1 MRFKTNNKGEV
12 MKAPSNRSSLTWFVG
27 LAALFACSASACQSR
42 HEAPSAPDQTTIVVR
57 GSSNVFP
64 LVETW
69 APGFSAA
76 YPTYRIDVLDTG
88 SDEGIEDLLAG
99 RADVAMSARPMNA
112 EEASIA
118 RSRNL
123 EIRETEVSR
132 MGIAVIVNA
141 SNPVSEMSFGQ
152 LAEVFSGAAPT
163 WRAFGGP
170 DEPIVI
176 VRKVSGW
183 SPDLFRDEI
192 LGDRGFAADAVVVD
206 SKEDVVVEVE
216 NRPWSIGFTGLAEA
230 LPELARVSLIRLTND
245 RSGEDATYALSRPLY
260 FYTVADSPSAQPFL
274 EYVLG
279 TEAQEQIRE
288 VGVFPAHRPGDGT
301 P

>member
-1 MRFKTNNKGEV
+1 MR
-12 MKAPSNRSSLTWFVG
+12 APSIPSSVAWSVG
-27 LAALFACSASACQSR
+27 LTVLLACSASACQNR
-42 HEAPSAPDQTTIVVR
+42 QETPSAPEPTTIVVR
-57 GSSNVFP
+57 GSSNVYP
-64 LVETW
+64 LVEAW

-76 YPTYRIDVLDTG
+76 YPTYHLDFLDTG
-88 SDEGIEDLLAG
+88 SSEGIEDLLAG
-99 RADVAMSARPMNA
+99 GADVAMSSRPMTA

-118 RSRNL
+118 RGRDL
-123 EIRETEVSR
+123 EIRETEVAR

-141 SNPVSEMSFGQ
+141 SNPISEMSFGQ
-152 LAEVFSGAAPT
+152 LAEVFSGDAPN
-163 WRAFGGP
+163 WRGFGGP

-192 LGDRGFAADAVVVD
+192 LGDRDFAADAVVVD
-206 SKEDVVVEVE
+206 SKEDVVAEVE
-216 NRPWSIGFTGLAEA
+216 ERPWSIGFTGLAEA

-245 RSGEDATYALSRPLY
+245 RSDEDATYALSRPLY
-260 FYTVADSPSAQPFL
+260 FYTVADSPSAQLLL

-279 TEAQEQIRE
+279 PEVQEQIQD
-288 VGVFPAHRPGDGT
+288 VGVFPARRPDDEQ